1 MLDFSSIVEILE
13 EMEKTKSRLE
23 LTDYLVTL
31 FKNNSS
37 DLIDKIIYLIQGKI
51 RPDYEGIE
59 MGIAEKM
66 IIRMISQI
74 SNISIDKVYQKYNK
88 IGDLGSVAEEIM
100 KNKVQTTLFNEKVT
114 IERIYLIFD
123 KISKITGKGSQ
134 EIKLRLFI
142 SLFNDASPKECKYII
157 RFALGTLRLGIADIT
172 IMDALALAYTSDK
185 KNRKILEN
193 AYNVSSDLGR
203 VSKILANDGIKAVTA
218 IKIELF
224 IPIRPMLA
232 ERVQTTKEALEKV
245 SGRGAVEFKLDG
257 ERVQIHRKDKKVQIF
272 SRSLENISHYY
283 PDVAEAS
290 KTIGLKNFI
299 IEAEVVAINKYTEE
313 YLPFQELMH
322 RRRKYDIAKNV
333 EQYPVSVNV
342 FDILWATAKDKTN
355 LPYQDRRNLLKDV
368 ITKSVDQKITL
379 IPQKIV
385 TNTEELEKFM
395 AKSIEHGCEGLVVK
409 QTSSPYRAGARGF
422 AWIKIKRE
430 YRSELVDSLDLVV
443 VGGAYGK
450 GRRVGKY
457 GALLLAIYDKKENV
471 FKSVCK
477 VGSGFTDEV
486 LEELFRELGKHIIPK
501 RHPHVYSK
509 LEMDSWF
516 TPTVVIEIIASE
528 ITLSPEYDA
537 GMDSIRKG
545 FGLSLRFP
553 KFTKKIRLD
562 KSPQDITD
570 ESELIQMYKKQRN
583 IKLK

>member
-1 MLDFSSIVEILE
+1 MDFSSIVDILE
-13 EMEKTKSRLE
+13 EMEQTASRLQ
-23 LTDYLVTL
+23 LTDHLVTL

-74 SNISIDKVYQKYNK
+74 SNISVDKVNQKYNK

-100 KNKVQTTLFNEKVT
+100 KNKVQTTLFKEKVT
-114 IERIYLIFD
+114 IDRIYLIFD

-134 EIKLRLFI
+134 ELKLRLFT
-142 SLFNDASPKECKYII
+142 SLFNDATPKECKYII

-172 IMDALALAYTSDK
+172 IMDALAIAYTSDK

-203 VSKILANDGIKAVTA
+203 VSKILAQDGIKAVTA

-232 ERVQTTKEALEKV
+232 ERVRNTEEALEKV
-245 SGRGAVEFKLDG
+245 AGRGAVEFKLDG

-290 KTIGLKNFI
+290 KTISLRNFI
-299 IEAEVVAINKYTEE
+299 IEAEVVAVNKHTEE

-322 RRRKYDIAKNV
+322 RRRKYDIAKNM
-333 EQYPVSVNV
+333 EEYPVSINV
-342 FDILWATAKDKTN
+342 FDILWASSKDKTN
-355 LPYQDRRNLLKDV
+355 LPYEDRRNLLKEI
-368 ITKSVDQKITL
+368 ITKSVDRKITL

-385 TNTEELEKFM
+385 TNTEDLEKFM
-395 AKSIEHGCEGLVVK
+395 AKSIEYGSEGLVVK
-409 QTSSPYRAGARGF
+409 QISSTYRAGARGF

-430 YRSELVDSLDLVV
+430 YKSELVDSLDLVV
-443 VGGAYGK
+443 VGGVYGK

-457 GALLLAIYDKKENV
+457 GALLLAIYDKKENA

-486 LEELFRELGKHIIPK
+486 LEELFTELGKHVIPK

-509 LEMDSWF
+509 LEMDTWF
-516 TPTVVIEIIASE
+516 TP
-528 ITLSPEYDA
+528 
-537 GMDSIRKG
+537 
-545 FGLSLRFP
+545 
-553 KFTKKIRLD
+553 
-562 KSPQDITD
+562 Q
-570 ESELIQMYKKQRN
+570 
-583 IKLK
+583 